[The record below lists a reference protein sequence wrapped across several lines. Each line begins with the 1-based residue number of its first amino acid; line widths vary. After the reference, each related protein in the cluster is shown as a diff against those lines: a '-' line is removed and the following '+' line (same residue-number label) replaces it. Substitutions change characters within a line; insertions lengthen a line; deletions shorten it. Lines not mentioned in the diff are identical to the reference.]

1 MTTSSVVHDLM
12 MTEISDNSSSPD
24 NDRSTE
30 HVSEEGDSEEDT
42 ILHTLPFKVMGVAHK
57 LERQKHLEAAFIK
70 MNEENVVI
78 KAKIQ
83 PEPDNMYDA
92 NAIAVL
98 IDYGLGYKQVG
109 YISQDLTKFV
119 HSVLNRGRLQ
129 HASVYNI
136 KFRTTW
142 AKAGFYMTLQ
152 LTSKGEWPAQVLRA
166 STRVQ

>member
-1 MTTSSVVHDLM
+1 M
-12 MTEISDNSSSPD
+12 
-24 NDRSTE
+24 TE
-30 HVSEEGDSEEDT
+30 HVSEEGDSGEDT
-42 ILHTLPFKVMGVAHK
+42 VLRTLPFKVIGVTHK
-57 LERQKHLEAAFIK
+57 LERQKHLETAFIK
-70 MNEENVVI
+70 MNEENVTI

-129 HASVYNI
+129 HASVNNVT
-136 KFRTTW
+136 FRTTW

-152 LTSKGEWPAQVLRA
+152 LTSKGEWPAPVLRA

>member
-1 MTTSSVVHDLM
+1 MTTSSVVNDLM
-12 MTEISDNSSSPD
+12 MTEISDNSSSP
-24 NDRSTE
+24 E
-30 HVSEEGDSEEDT
+30 HVSGEGDSEEYT
-42 ILHTLPFKVMGVAHK
+42 VLQTLPFKVMGVAHK

-70 MNEENVVI
+70 MNEENVII

-83 PEPDNMYDA
+83 PKPDNMYDA

-119 HSVLNRGRLQ
+119 HSVLSRGWLQ
-129 HASVYNI
+129 HAVYNI